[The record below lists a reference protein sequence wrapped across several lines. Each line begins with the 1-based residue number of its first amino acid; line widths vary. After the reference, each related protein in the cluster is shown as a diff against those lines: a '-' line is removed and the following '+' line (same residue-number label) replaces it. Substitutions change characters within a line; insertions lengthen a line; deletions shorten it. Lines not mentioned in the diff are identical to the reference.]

1 MGNRRTRLFAGRGSK
16 AAFQLRR
23 PISWGR
29 SLLSPMSAYGTKL
42 PQVERGID
50 QVEVVLGWAVLT
62 VVDS

>member
-1 MGNRRTRLFAGRGSK
+1 MYVIATFAS
-16 AAFQLRR
+16 AT
-23 PISWGR
+23 R

-50 QVEVVLGWAVLT
+50 QVEVVLGWAVRT